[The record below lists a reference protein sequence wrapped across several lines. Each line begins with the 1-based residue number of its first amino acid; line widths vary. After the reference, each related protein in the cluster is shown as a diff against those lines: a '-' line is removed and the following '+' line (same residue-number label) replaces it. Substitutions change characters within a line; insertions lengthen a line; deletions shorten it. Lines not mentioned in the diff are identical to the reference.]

1 MEPHMDVS
9 YLRSLTLDL
18 LSRTNCG
25 SSVTFVADALQAIQD
40 NLDGLDRQRN
50 QKGNLCIKAGT
61 VLMLAILKK
70 AQDGVLPQEYGREDW
85 ADVAQ
90 AVSSYAV
97 CMDEQRYSA
106 FVFSLAADYIDA
118 CAAALGAQIPP
129 STKDAVSALTE
140 DLRTRTVAMGEG
152 RIGEVDYIEENL
164 WTSLEALLKLLS
176 SQMACQVNE
185 PGFSQLAEAIAQL
198 AFEYGRFRLRKREQ
212 TLLDDLLAH
221 QDGLDAELEEELEE
235 YHASL
240 AVESERFLDLVANA
254 FASDIHERL
263 MASVALARTA
273 GVPEGEL
280 LSSPEKID
288 EFFLS

>member
-152 RIGEVDYIEENL
+152 SD
-164 WTSLEALLKLLS
+164 
-176 SQMACQVNE
+176 MA
-185 PGFSQLAEAIAQL
+185 AQ
-198 AFEYGRFRLRKREQ
+198 
-212 TLLDDLLAH
+212 
-221 QDGLDAELEEELEE
+221 
-235 YHASL
+235 
-240 AVESERFLDLVANA
+240 
-254 FASDIHERL
+254 I
-263 MASVALARTA
+263 
-273 GVPEGEL
+273 
-280 LSSPEKID
+280 
-288 EFFLS
+288 

>member
-1 MEPHMDVS
+1 MS
-9 YLRSLTLDL
+9 NK
-18 LSRTNCG
+18 LSHFR
-25 SSVTFVADALQAIQD
+25 
-40 NLDGLDRQRN
+40 
-50 QKGNLCIKAGT
+50 
-61 VLMLAILKK
+61 
-70 AQDGVLPQEYGREDW
+70 
-85 ADVAQ
+85 
-90 AVSSYAV
+90 
-97 CMDEQRYSA
+97 
-106 FVFSLAADYIDA
+106 
-118 CAAALGAQIPP
+118 
-129 STKDAVSALTE
+129 
-140 DLRTRTVAMGEG
+140 

-235 YHASL
+235 YRASL